1 MERPERIAPA
11 EKESSR
17 IMRMDCQSGTID
29 TPSSPIIPFA
39 KDRMVKMFFSL
50 IDRPMEERGSSLL

>member
-1 MERPERIAPA
+1 
-11 EKESSR
+11 
-17 IMRMDCQSGTID
+17 MDCQSGTID